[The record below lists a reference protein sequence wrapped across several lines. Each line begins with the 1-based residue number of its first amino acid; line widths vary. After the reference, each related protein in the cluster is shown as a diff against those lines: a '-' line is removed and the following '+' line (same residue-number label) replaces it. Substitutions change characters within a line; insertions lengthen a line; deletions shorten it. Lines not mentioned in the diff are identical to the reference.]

1 VKGLLF
7 LFALPCCAIAAE
19 KLAIAA
25 AANLIYALEPLH
37 EEFKRANSDLAI
49 ALNTGASGNLVAQI
63 QNGAPFDVF
72 LSADV
77 EYPQHLVKRGAA
89 EEKSFCVFARG
100 RLVLWTTQPG
110 VGVSS
115 IKDVMQ
121 NPSVVRV
128 AVANR
133 QTAPYGRAAEE
144 ALKKLGLWE
153 IAAPKLVTGEN
164 ITQTAQFVETG
175 NAGAGFVSLSLV
187 VSPRLKDRGKWLLV
201 PDELHSPLD
210 HAGVIT
216 KRGATNPAA
225 ARYFAFLRSPAARE
239 IFERFGYTVPK
250 Q

>member
-1 VKGLLF
+1 M
-7 LFALPCCAIAAE
+7 AAE
-19 KLAIAA
+19 KLAVAA

-37 EEFKRANSDLAI
+37 EEFKKANPDVAI

-77 EYPQHLVKRGAA
+77 EYPQHLMKSGAA
-89 EEKSFCVFARG
+89 EAKSFTIFVRG

-110 VGVSS
+110 VAVTS

-121 NPSVVRV
+121 NPSVLRV

-164 ITQTAQFVETG
+164 ITQTAQFIETG
-175 NAGAGFVSLSLV
+175 NASAGFVSLSLV
-187 VSPRLKDRGKWLLV
+187 VSPRLKERGKWLLV
-201 PDELHSPLD
+201 PEDLHSPLD
-210 HAGVIT
+210 HAAVIT
-216 KRGATNPAA
+216 KRGARNPAA
-225 ARYFAFLRSPAARE
+225 VRYLAFLRSPAARD